1 MSIRRWDPFAELA
14 NLREQMNRMWD
25 FLRPPWREVTGPR
38 VDVYLTEDEVVATAE
53 VPGIESKD
61 ELEVS
66 VAPDSISIKGEI
78 KRGRDVKD
86 EDYYHSERFYG
97 SFARTIP
104 LPVEVK
110 PEQAKA
116 KLQNGVLEVRIP
128 KAEAAKPR
136 TYRVPIE

>member
-14 NLREQMNRMWD
+14 NLREQMNRMWE
-25 FLRPPWREVTGPR
+25 FLRPPWREVAAPR
-38 VDVYLTEDEVVATAE
+38 VDVYQTEDEVVATAE
-53 VPGIESKD
+53 VPGIASRD

-66 VAPDSISIKGEI
+66 VAPDSITIKGEL
-78 KRGRDVKD
+78 KRTREVKD

-97 SFARTIP
+97 SFSRTIP

-116 KLQNGVLEVRIP
+116 KLQNGVLEVRMP
-128 KAEAAKPR
+128 KAEAGKPK